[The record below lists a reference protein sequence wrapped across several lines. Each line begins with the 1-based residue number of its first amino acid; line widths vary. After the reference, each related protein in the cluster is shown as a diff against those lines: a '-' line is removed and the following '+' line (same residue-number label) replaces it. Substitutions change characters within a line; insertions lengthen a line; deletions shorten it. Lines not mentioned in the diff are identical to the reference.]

1 MNRNLYISTLA
12 FKKYPIG
19 KTLKLIKKNNLDG
32 IDLAPLTIFKSW
44 SQFEN
49 NLFNLKKKLTKNKI
63 KINAMQG
70 ILFGWNT
77 NLFYSSKVEILRITL
92 HIKKII
98 RICKFLKI
106 KKIIIGS
113 SHFRKKRGMSLK
125 KSDEKFIA
133 FFSQFKIYLEKNNVT
148 LCLEAIPKKYGEDY
162 IYKFDHL
169 VRLIKKLNSKK
180 ICINFDTSLFHY
192 KKFNFK
198 FFYKYRK
205 IIKNLQI
212 SQKYFKNFNKI
223 SSNNL
228 KFSRSLKP
236 ISNVKDI
243 SLEMILDNPSSL
255 EINKSIRNFKKY
267 FKN

>member
-1 MNRNLYISTLA
+1 MNRNLFISTLA

-19 KTLKLIKKNNLDG
+19 KILRLIKKNNLDG

-49 NLFNLKKKLTKNKI
+49 NVFNLKRRLIKNKI

-70 ILFGWNT
+70 IFFGWKT
-77 NLFYSSKVEILRITL
+77 NLFYSSNDEILKITSHL
-92 HIKKII
+92 KKII
-98 RICKFLKI
+98 RICKFLNV
-106 KKIIIGS
+106 KKIVIGS
-113 SHFRKKRGMSLK
+113 SYFRKKKGMSLK
-125 KSDEKFIA
+125 QSDKKFIA
-133 FFSQFKIYLEKNNVT
+133 FFSKLKIYLKKNDVT
-148 LCLEAIPKKYGEDY
+148 LCLEAIPRKYGEDY
-162 IYKFDHL
+162 IYNIDHL
-169 VRLIKKLNSKK
+169 ASLIKKLNSNK
-180 ICINFDTSLFHY
+180 ICINFDSSLFHF
-192 KKFNFK
+192 KKFNFT

-228 KFSRSLKP
+228 KFSKSLKP
-236 ISNVKDI
+236 ISNFKDI

-267 FKN
+267 FKD